1 MASTVKRIDVKAVL
15 HKDGTAAI
23 EERWF
28 IDLDNSDAKT
38 EWYVTHRSI
47 DGIHLQNL
55 TVEGYVPGHA
65 GLVQFET
72 LSEWDVNAS
81 RKEKT
86 GKCGLA
92 NNDQEVC
99 WGFGDW
105 GEHEYIVRYQLT
117 NLVKSYDT
125 NDGFNHCFVDMDCTV
140 EQARVVIT
148 AADGI
153 MLSEDNTRRWAFG
166 YEGIIEFEGD
176 SIVATP
182 NGPIGN
188 GKRMIIMLEFDK
200 DVFQPAST
208 AAESWE
214 SRKQRALEG
223 SDFLQD
229 NGEEEDM
236 SFWDWVLFGIVVL
249 LSIFS
254 YFFVNLIAT
263 LVLSLMWLL
272 LCAVWWVVS
281 LAPLRKWNKR
291 KKLGIVKGNYCREVK
306 KDWTLVKNKMVIDEL
321 SYFYGMSNQNVIGA
335 LLLKL
340 MAKGDVTIVREEYKK
355 KEREMLKIVHP
366 WQEMDQNAKG
376 DDRLAAHVLKLLTLA
391 SGDDLVLQPNEF
403 DKWCRQKK
411 NKTDIQN
418 FMKMLE
424 GKPDKEYIS
433 QNAAQIYGL
442 KAFLQDFTLLNERET
457 MEVGLWDQYLVYAEF
472 FGLADQVRKDMERI
486 CPEYLRISN
495 ITKSLE
501 VSTDGA
507 VVYMFSDS
515 IYTAT
520 TNAIERMAER
530 STSSS
535 GFSSIS
541 SSGGGGGFSGGGGG
555 GGR

>member
-1 MASTVKRIDVKAVL
+1 
-15 HKDGTAAI
+15 
-23 EERWF
+23 
-28 IDLDNSDAKT
+28 
-38 EWYVTHRSI
+38 
-47 DGIHLQNL
+47 
-55 TVEGYVPGHA
+55 
-65 GLVQFET
+65 
-72 LSEWDVNAS
+72 
-81 RKEKT
+81 
-86 GKCGLA
+86 
-92 NNDQEVC
+92 
-99 WGFGDW
+99 
-105 GEHEYIVRYQLT
+105 VRYQLT

-182 NGPIGN
+182 NGSIGN

-291 KKLGIVKGNYCREVK
+291 KKLGIVKGNYFREVK

>member
-15 HKDGTAAI
+15 QKDGTAAI
-23 EERWF
+23 EERWL

-176 SIVATP
+176 SIVAAP

-208 AAESWE
+208 AGESWE

-223 SDFLQD
+223 SDFVKD
-229 NGEEEDM
+229 NDEDM

-254 YFFVNLIAT
+254 YFFVNLIVT

-291 KKLGIVKGNYCREVK
+291 KKLGIVKGNYFREVK

-366 WQEMDQNAKG
+366 WQGMDQNAKG

-418 FMKMLE
+418 FIKMLE

-457 MEVGLWDQYLVYAEF
+457 MEVGLWDRYLVYAEF

-507 VVYMFSDS
+507 IVYMFSDS

>member
-23 EERWF
+23 EERWL

-208 AAESWE
+208 AGESWE

-229 NGEEEDM
+229 NGEEEEM
-236 SFWDWVLFGIVVL
+236 GFWDWVLFGIVVL

>member
-1 MASTVKRIDVKAVL
+1 M
-15 HKDGTAAI
+15 
-23 EERWF
+23 
-28 IDLDNSDAKT
+28 
-38 EWYVTHRSI
+38 
-47 DGIHLQNL
+47 
-55 TVEGYVPGHA
+55 
-65 GLVQFET
+65 
-72 LSEWDVNAS
+72 
-81 RKEKT
+81 
-86 GKCGLA
+86 
-92 NNDQEVC
+92 
-99 WGFGDW
+99 
-105 GEHEYIVRYQLT
+105 
-117 NLVKSYDT
+117 
-125 NDGFNHCFVDMDCTV
+125 
-140 EQARVVIT
+140 
-148 AADGI
+148 
-153 MLSEDNTRRWAFG
+153 
-166 YEGIIEFEGD
+166 
-176 SIVATP
+176 
-182 NGPIGN
+182 
-188 GKRMIIMLEFDK
+188 
-200 DVFQPAST
+200 
-208 AAESWE
+208 
-214 SRKQRALEG
+214 
-223 SDFLQD
+223 
-229 NGEEEDM
+229 
-236 SFWDWVLFGIVVL
+236 
-249 LSIFS
+249 
-254 YFFVNLIAT
+254 
-263 LVLSLMWLL
+263 
-272 LCAVWWVVS
+272 
-281 LAPLRKWNKR
+281 
-291 KKLGIVKGNYCREVK
+291 K